1 MDITASQPM
10 IAEQEARPKIK
21 DAKRP
26 VPLKTKSEFNYEE
39 LFFSVTNPASS
50 ILYANEVFVRI
61 SKYEADE
68 ISGQLHKIIRHPD
81 MPRSVFNIFWEYLQN
96 NKPVA
101 AYVKNMAKD
110 GSYYWVMAL
119 AFPCSEGYLSIRL
132 KPGSPLFDKV
142 RQIYSDTLKKEKELE
157 RITDKKEAMHKSRK
171 YMLSLLQA
179 EGFSGYEEFMWYALQ
194 NEMSHREKVLEGFEV
209 TGNHIIPDKL
219 VQLDACLTDLVISLE
234 ELKNIHA
241 ALVGHSDY
249 ILKLARSIL
258 VLSLNAQVGSA
269 KLDQND
275 MSLSVVAEKMGEQS
289 VSGEKS
295 LRNLKETISGLSSLI
310 GDLNF
315 DIISSKLQTEMT
327 IDFMKEMDQQ
337 NHHKDSNRLEAATAL
352 NLLKDAFIPRVAQVR
367 ETLNE
372 VPAYLE
378 KLLAGVKEI
387 ERFLLVL
394 RFIHITGKV
403 EVARMSQD
411 AQSFATT
418 FQDLVNEIKNA
429 ESHLGQ
435 LNEVVENSYRNSGKF
450 KVYQKKL
457 AGYMKDF
464 SL

>member
-1 MDITASQPM
+1 M
-10 IAEQEARPKIK
+10 IAEKEARTEIP
-21 DAKRP
+21 DDNRP
-26 VPLKTKSEFNYEE
+26 VPLKTESEFNYEE
-39 LFFSVTNPASS
+39 LFYSITNQASS
-50 ILYANEVFVRI
+50 IQYANEVFVRI

-68 ISGQLHKIIRHPD
+68 ISDQPHSISRHPD
-81 MPRSVFNIFWEYLQN
+81 MPRAVFDIFWEYLQR

-101 AYVKNMAKD
+101 AYMKNLAKD
-110 GSYYWVMAL
+110 GSYYWVMAM
-119 AFPCSEGYLSIRL
+119 AFPCSAGYFSIQL
-132 KPGSPLFDKV
+132 KPGSPLFETV
-142 RQIYSDTLKKEKELE
+142 RQIYSDTLRKEKELE
-157 RITDKKEAMHKSRK
+157 RSSGKSEAIRKSRK
-171 YMLSLLQA
+171 YLLSRLKA

-209 TGNHIIPDKL
+209 TGNHIIPEKL
-219 VQLDACLTDLVISLE
+219 VQLDSCLTDLVISLE
-234 ELKNIHA
+234 ELKNIHS

-269 KLDQND
+269 KLDQKD
-275 MSLSVVAEKMGEQS
+275 ISLSVVAEKMGEQS

-295 LRNLKETISGLSSLI
+295 LKNLKETISGLSTLI
-310 GDLNF
+310 GNLNF

-327 IDFMKEMDQQ
+327 IDFMKEMDRQKHQ
-337 NHHKDSNRLEAATAL
+337 ADSNNLNGEAAL
-352 NLLKDAFIPRVAQVR
+352 NMLKDAFIPRVLEVHD
-367 ETLNE
+367 TLCR
-372 VPAYLE
+372 VPAYL
-378 KLLAGVKEI
+378 KSLLAGVKEI

-418 FQDLVNEIKNA
+418 FQDLVNEIQNA
-429 ESHLGQ
+429 ETHLGQ
-435 LNEVVENSYRNSGKF
+435 LNDVLDSSYRNSGKF
-450 KVYQKKL
+450 MDYKKEL